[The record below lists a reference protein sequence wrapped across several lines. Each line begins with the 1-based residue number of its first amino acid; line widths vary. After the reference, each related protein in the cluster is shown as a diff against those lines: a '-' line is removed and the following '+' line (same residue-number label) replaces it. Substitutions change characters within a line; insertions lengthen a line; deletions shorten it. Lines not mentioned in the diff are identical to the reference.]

1 MKTTVNQRFKLIIAE
16 IKYLYDVTQADIA
29 FNIGVKTT
37 YLSDMINGRVPVT
50 DSVVQKIYENYS
62 DLKTKYEDS
71 TYLNNNN
78 NSSLINISKEINVL
92 SPISDVSVPY
102 YDVDFAGGWNS
113 EELFTTVRP
122 SNIITSQE
130 FSRSEFACNLVGH
143 SISRR
148 IPNRSV
154 VGLKEIKDWQT
165 YFPTNEL
172 YAIVMKNN
180 LRTIKIVKRSK
191 ENKNNILLIPDPL
204 PEHNKIEYDIEEVP
218 MSFVKNFFQVVAWGF
233 FERLVM

>member
-1 MKTTVNQRFKLIIAE
+1 MNAIQVLEIRKSLNLNQEEFGKLIGVSKNTVYNWESGSKIPE
-16 IKYLYDVTQADIA
+16 SKITILNSVSKKNH
-29 FNIGVKTT
+29 NIET
-37 YLSDMINGRVPVT
+37 
-50 DSVVQKIYENYS
+50 
-62 DLKTKYEDS
+62 
-71 TYLNNNN
+71 
-78 NSSLINISKEINVL
+78 KEIITTTTQELVTTL
-92 SPISDVSVPY
+92 PPISNVNVPY
-102 YDVDFAGGWNS
+102 FDVDFAGGWNS

-122 SNIITSQE
+122 SSIITAQE
-130 FSRSEFACNLVGH
+130 FSRSEFACNLVGN

-172 YAIVMKNN
+172 YGVVMKNN

-218 MSFVKNFFQVVAWGF
+218 MSFVKNFFQVVAWGY

>member
-1 MKTTVNQRFKLIIAE
+1 MNAIQILELRKSLNLNQEEFGKLIGVSKNTVYNWENGSKIPESKITILNRVSNKHPNIE
-16 IKYLYDVTQADIA
+16 IKEIITTNTQELA
-29 FNIGVKTT
+29 TT
-37 YLSDMINGRVPVT
+37 LP
-50 DSVVQKIYENYS
+50 
-62 DLKTKYEDS
+62 
-71 TYLNNNN
+71 
-78 NSSLINISKEINVL
+78 
-92 SPISDVSVPY
+92 PISNVNVPY
-102 YDVDFAGGWNS
+102 FDVDFAGGWNS

-122 SNIITSQE
+122 SSIITAQE
-130 FSRSEFACNLVGH
+130 FSRSEFACNLVGN

-172 YAIVMKNN
+172 YGVVMKNN

-218 MSFVKNFFQVVAWGF
+218 MNFVKNFFQVVAWGY

>member
-1 MKTTVNQRFKLIIAE
+1 MNAIQILELRKSLNLNQEEFGKLI
-16 IKYLYDVTQADIA
+16 
-29 FNIGVKTT
+29 GVSKNTV
-37 YLSDMINGRVPVT
+37 YNWENG
-50 DSVVQKIYENYS
+50 SKIPES
-62 DLKTKYEDS
+62 KITILK
-71 TYLNNNN
+71 
-78 NSSLINISKEINVL
+78 NVL
-92 SPISDVSVPY
+92 NKNHNIETREIITTNTQELATLPPISNVNVPY
-102 YDVDFAGGWNS
+102 FDVDFAGGWNS
-113 EELFTTVRP
+113 AELFTTVRP
-122 SNIITSQE
+122 SSIITAQE
-130 FSRSEFACNLVGH
+130 FSRSEFACNLVGN

-172 YAIVMKNN
+172 YGVVMKNN

-218 MSFVKNFFQVVAWGF
+218 MSFVKNFFQVVAWGY

>member
-1 MKTTVNQRFKLIIAE
+1 MNAIQVLEIRKSLNLNQEEFGKLIGVSKNTVYNWENGSKIPE
-16 IKYLYDVTQADIA
+16 SKITILNRVSKKNH
-29 FNIGVKTT
+29 NIET
-37 YLSDMINGRVPVT
+37 
-50 DSVVQKIYENYS
+50 
-62 DLKTKYEDS
+62 
-71 TYLNNNN
+71 
-78 NSSLINISKEINVL
+78 KEIITTTTQELVTTL
-92 SPISDVSVPY
+92 PPISNVNVPY
-102 YDVDFAGGWNS
+102 FDVDFAGGWNS

-122 SNIITSQE
+122 SSIITAQE
-130 FSRSEFACNLVGH
+130 FSRSEFACNLVGN

-204 PEHNKIEYDIEEVP
+204 PEHNKIEFDIEEVP
-218 MSFVKNFFQVVAWGF
+218 MSFVKNFFQVVAWGY

>member
-1 MKTTVNQRFKLIIAE
+1 MNAIQILELRKSLNLNQEEFGKLIGVSKNTVYNWENGSKIPESKITILTNLLNKSHNIETRE
-16 IKYLYDVTQADIA
+16 IITTNTQELA
-29 FNIGVKTT
+29 TT
-37 YLSDMINGRVPVT
+37 LP
-50 DSVVQKIYENYS
+50 
-62 DLKTKYEDS
+62 
-71 TYLNNNN
+71 
-78 NSSLINISKEINVL
+78 
-92 SPISDVSVPY
+92 PISNVNVPY
-102 YDVDFAGGWNS
+102 FDVDFAGGWNS

-122 SNIITSQE
+122 SSIITAQE
-130 FSRSEFACNLVGH
+130 FSRSEFACNLVGN

-172 YAIVMKNN
+172 YGVVMKNN

-218 MSFVKNFFQVVAWGF
+218 MSFVKNFFQVVAWGY